1 MEEAEE
7 TPGSMGSTEEE
18 AGAPLGVLIY
28 EIQSTKTPQ
37 IMSGRV
43 APTTV
48 EMSPR
53 MIEDRRLVAWSPG
66 EMN

>member
-1 MEEAEE
+1 MEEAGE
-7 TPGSMGSTEEE
+7 TPGSMGSTEE

-28 EIQSTKTPQ
+28 EIQSTKTPH
-37 IMSGRV
+37 IISGRV

-48 EMSPR
+48 EMSPL
-53 MIEDRRLVAWSPG
+53 IEDRRLVAWYLV